1 MSSYS
6 LRHTTERGG
15 MNVKAGYRF
24 LLAALVVG
32 ALAAVSGPVLA
43 GGPPPNLTTPAITC
57 LSSTPSSITV
67 QVCGTGANGAP
78 GGFSIHMKTKADW
91 LVDGWA
97 ATGSY
102 TCLSLGGN
110 CGGGG
115 GSSQWSLS
123 SGECVSVVISATT
136 VADYAGQ
143 NICGVSSDC
152 GIDPLVCGT
161 EYVFRVF
168 AHADGGDFGSSP
180 KGPEPPLSCFTAD
193 CPDGGDCSLS
203 WGYWKT
209 HGPVGCNPP
218 GHENLW
224 PVSGLTI
231 GSLALTDAE
240 LCAILQEN
248 PKACAKGG
256 GPNAGANTVL
266 ILEHQLI
273 AAMLNVAN
281 GAIDCDF
288 ANQAILDANAL
299 LAGREYDCV
308 GASTTLGQQLIAV
321 KDLLA
326 AYNSDQCVCPVT
338 ITKPSDALDASDK
351 ASSAR
356 SSSWG
361 KVKTIYR

>member
-1 MSSYS
+1 M
-6 LRHTTERGG
+6 
-15 MNVKAGYRF
+15 KPGYRF

-43 GGPPPNLTTPAITC
+43 GPPPSVDLTTPAISC
-57 LSSTPSSITV
+57 LSSTPSSITL
-67 QVCGTGANGAP
+67 QVCGTGTYGAP

-91 LVDGWA
+91 LIDGWD

-110 CGGGG
+110 CQGGA
-115 GSSQWSLS
+115 SQWNLDA
-123 SGECVSVVISATT
+123 GECVSVVISSTT

-152 GIDPLVCGT
+152 GIDPLTCNT

-168 AHADGGDFGSSP
+168 AHADGGQFKASE
-180 KGPEPPLSCFTAD
+180 KGPEPPLSCFTAA
-193 CPDGGDCSLS
+193 CPEGGDCTFT

-218 GHENLW
+218 GHANLW
-224 PVSGLTI
+224 PVTSLTI
-231 GSLALTDAE
+231 GSLNLTDAQ
-240 LCAILQEN
+240 LCDIFQQN

-256 GPNAGANTVL
+256 SPNSGANTVL

-281 GAIDCDF
+281 GAINCSV
-288 ANQAILDANAL
+288 ANQAIIDANAL
-299 LAGREYDCV
+299 LVGREYDCV
-308 GASTTLGQQLIAV
+308 GAGTTLGQQLIAV
-321 KDLLA
+321 KDVLA
-326 AYNSDQCVCPVT
+326 AYNSDICTCPVQAS
-338 ITKPSDALDASDK
+338 KPGEAAPMDATPVTPST
-351 ASSAR
+351 
-356 SSSWG
+356 WG
-361 KVKTIYR
+361 KLKKIYR

>member
-1 MSSYS
+1 MKS
-6 LRHTTERGG
+6 
-15 MNVKAGYRF
+15 GYRF

-32 ALAAVSGPVLA
+32 ALAAVSGPALA
-43 GGPPPNLTTPAITC
+43 GGNPPKPDLTTPGISC
-57 LSSTPSSITV
+57 VSSTASSITV
-67 QVCGTGANGAP
+67 QVCGTGSFGAP
-78 GGFSIHMKTKADW
+78 AGFSIHMKTKADW
-91 LVDGWA
+91 LIDGWD

-110 CGGGG
+110 CNQGNNP
-115 GSSQWSLS
+115 WNLS
-123 SGECVSVVISATT
+123 TSECVNVVISATT

-152 GIDPLVCGT
+152 GLYPLQCGT

-168 AHADGGDFGSSP
+168 AHGNSDYGASE

-193 CPDGGDCSLS
+193 CPPVGECTLT

-209 HGPVGCNPP
+209 HGPEGCSP
-218 GHENLW
+218 GNQENDW
-224 PVSGLTI
+224 NVSSLTI
-231 GSLALTDAE
+231 GNLSLGEAA
-240 LCAILQEN
+240 LCAILHDN
-248 PKACAKGG
+248 PNACAKGG

-273 AAMLNVAN
+273 AAMLNVAE
-281 GAIDCDF
+281 GAIICPF

-321 KDLLA
+321 KDVLA
-326 AYNSDQCVCPVT
+326 AYNEDQCACPVQVSRPAAELGAASSG
-338 ITKPSDALDASDK
+338 KPST
-351 ASSAR
+351 
-356 SSSWG
+356 WG